1 MGGRLLKVLLGKLR
15 RVGGGT
21 SEVGGR
27 LLKVLLGKLQKE
39 ERLLGLVE
47 EPVRWVEEPVLVGG
61 MACGWRGRWQ

>member
-39 ERLLGLVE
+39 ERFEG
-47 EPVRWVEEPVLVGG
+47 VG
-61 MACGWRGRWQ
+61 WE